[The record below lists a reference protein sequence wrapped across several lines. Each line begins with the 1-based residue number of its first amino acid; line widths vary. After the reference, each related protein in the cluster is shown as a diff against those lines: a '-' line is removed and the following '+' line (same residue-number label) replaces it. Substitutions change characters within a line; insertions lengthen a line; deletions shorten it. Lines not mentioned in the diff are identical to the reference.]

1 MFRESR
7 AALRASAFLCL
18 ASALVVGPM
27 QVATADDKPAGP
39 PSVSVLPFPDPVFKG
54 RIGRTTADS
63 KPDFP
68 QPIEAPPGA
77 PNILLI
83 LTDDVGFGASSAF
96 GGPIPTP
103 TLEALAAKGVKY
115 NEFNTTALCSPTRA
129 ALLTGRD
136 QHKAHQGIIME
147 RSLGYP
153 GYDSLMPK
161 SAGTI
166 AEILR
171 GNGYSTAWFGK
182 NHNVPGWQSSAAGP
196 FDLWPTGLGFD
207 YFYGFIGGDTDQW
220 DPTLFENTAPIEPK
234 EKLTGAAKAAYNLD
248 SDLAD
253 QAIHWIQQ
261 QHSLAPN
268 KPFFAYYAPGATHAP
283 HHVPKKWIAKFKGQF
298 DQGWDKLREET
309 FARQKA
315 LGIIPQD
322 AILTP
327 RPANLPAWDSLD
339 AKHKE
344 LFAHMAEVYAA
355 FLAYDDHNIGRVIDA
370 VTQEGLAD
378 NTLVIFI
385 EGDNGGSAEGTLQGT
400 ANEVATIGNRSP
412 ETFDYLY
419 SIKDQLGGPLY
430 YNHMP
435 VPWSWAFNTPFQ
447 WTKRYAS
454 HFGGTRNGMVM
465 SWPKRI
471 KSDNE
476 PRQQF
481 HYVTDIMPTI
491 LDAAGIQAP
500 ESINGVQQMP
510 IDGTSMAYT
519 WDHADAPS
527 QRTTQL
533 FEMFGNRGIYHD
545 GWMASTTP
553 LVFAWEPEPK
563 GITPES
569 FNWEL
574 YDLTK
579 DFSQGHDLAKA
590 EPAKLKEMEELWWAE
605 AGRNNALPLNFS
617 PQATVEAIFQRP
629 SLTRGRNHFV
639 YRQGTL
645 RIPEGTAPSVKNTS
659 YTITA
664 KFNVPAEGAD
674 GVIITQGGRFAG
686 WGLVML
692 DGRPVWAYKN
702 TQQPNDG
709 IRMSGPQK
717 LAPGDHTITLTF
729 TYDGKKGEVGKG
741 GEYVMKV
748 DGAEVARTRI
758 NRTVPYIYSVDE
770 TLDVGEDRGTPIL
783 EDYAD
788 RMPFAYAGA
797 IAEVDID
804 LGSANV
810 DADVG
815 EPDP

>member
-1 MFRESR
+1 
-7 AALRASAFLCL
+7 
-18 ASALVVGPM
+18 
-27 QVATADDKPAGP
+27 
-39 PSVSVLPFPDPVFKG
+39 
-54 RIGRTTADS
+54 
-63 KPDFP
+63 
-68 QPIEAPPGA
+68 
-77 PNILLI
+77 
-83 LTDDVGFGASSAF
+83 
-96 GGPIPTP
+96 
-103 TLEALAAKGVKY
+103 
-115 NEFNTTALCSPTRA
+115 
-129 ALLTGRD
+129 
-136 QHKAHQGIIME
+136 ME

-378 NTLVIFI
+378 NTLIIFI

-400 ANEVATIGNRSP
+400 ANEIATIGNRSP

-419 SIKDQLGGPLY
+419 SIKDELGGPLY

-471 KSDNE
+471 KSDSE

-605 AGRNNALPLNFS
+605 AGRNNALAFELQPAGDCRSHLPAAEPYARAQSFRLS
-617 PQATVEAIFQRP
+617 AGHGAHSGGHGSDRQEHVLHDHREAQRP
-629 SLTRGRNHFV
+629 G
-639 YRQGTL
+639 
-645 RIPEGTAPSVKNTS
+645 
-659 YTITA
+659 
-664 KFNVPAEGAD
+664 
-674 GVIITQGGRFAG
+674 
-686 WGLVML
+686 
-692 DGRPVWAYKN
+692 
-702 TQQPNDG
+702 
-709 IRMSGPQK
+709 
-717 LAPGDHTITLTF
+717 
-729 TYDGKKGEVGKG
+729 
-741 GEYVMKV
+741 
-748 DGAEVARTRI
+748 
-758 NRTVPYIYSVDE
+758 
-770 TLDVGEDRGTPIL
+770 
-783 EDYAD
+783 
-788 RMPFAYAGA
+788 
-797 IAEVDID
+797 
-804 LGSANV
+804 
-810 DADVG
+810 
-815 EPDP
+815 

>member
-1 MFRESR
+1 MM
-7 AALRASAFLCL
+7 LRKAKVGWK
-18 ASALVVGPM
+18 ASALLATVSVLLVGPM
-27 QVATADDKPAGP
+27 QVAAADDKPVGP

-54 RIGRTTADS
+54 KIGRTTADS

-68 QPIEAPPGA
+68 QPIQPPAGA

-103 TLEALAAKGVKY
+103 TLEALAAKGLKY
-115 NEFNTTALCSPTRA
+115 NEFNTTVLCSPTRA

-136 QHKAHQGIIME
+136 QHTAHQGIIME

-153 GYDSLMPK
+153 GYDSLMPR
-161 SAGTI
+161 STGTI

-234 EKLTGAAKAAYNLD
+234 EKLTGAAKVNYNLD
-248 SDLAD
+248 SDLAN
-253 QAIHWIQQ
+253 QAIHWIQEH
-261 QHSLAPN
+261 HSLAPN

-283 HHVPKKWIAKFKGQF
+283 HHVPKEWIAKFKGQF
-298 DQGWDKLREET
+298 DEGWDKLREDT

-315 LGIIPQD
+315 LGVIPQD

-378 NTLVIFI
+378 NTLIIFI

-400 ANEVATIGNRSP
+400 ANEIATIGNRSP
-412 ETFDYLY
+412 ESFDYLY
-419 SIKDQLGGPLY
+419 SIKDELGGPLY

-465 SWPKRI
+465 SWPARI
-471 KSDNE
+471 KSDGAL
-476 PRQQF
+476 RQQF
-481 HYVTDIMPTI
+481 HYETDIMPTI

-500 ESINGVQQMP
+500 ESINGVQQLP
-510 IDGTSMAYT
+510 TDGTSMAYT
-519 WDHADAPS
+519 WDHPEAPS

-569 FNWEL
+569 FNWEV

-639 YRQGTL
+639 YRQGTV
-645 RIPEGTAPSVKNTS
+645 RIPEGTAPTVKNTS

-664 KFNVPAEGAD
+664 KLNVPAEGAD

-686 WGLVML
+686 WGPSSCSM
-692 DGRPVWAYKN
+692 RE
-702 TQQPNDG
+702 QPSTT
-709 IRMSGPQK
+709 MQ
-717 LAPGDHTITLTF
+717 PG
-729 TYDGKKGEVGKG
+729 
-741 GEYVMKV
+741 
-748 DGAEVARTRI
+748 
-758 NRTVPYIYSVDE
+758 
-770 TLDVGEDRGTPIL
+770 
-783 EDYAD
+783 
-788 RMPFAYAGA
+788 
-797 IAEVDID
+797 
-804 LGSANV
+804 
-810 DADVG
+810 
-815 EPDP
+815 